1 MIHIT
6 YHKNNAY
13 WINNRQYKI
22 NIRQR
27 DTYYILFINHKVKI
41 DKVGPHYNCVRT
53 SSAKLIIY

>member
-22 NIRQR
+22 NIIQR

-53 SSAKLIIY
+53 SSAK